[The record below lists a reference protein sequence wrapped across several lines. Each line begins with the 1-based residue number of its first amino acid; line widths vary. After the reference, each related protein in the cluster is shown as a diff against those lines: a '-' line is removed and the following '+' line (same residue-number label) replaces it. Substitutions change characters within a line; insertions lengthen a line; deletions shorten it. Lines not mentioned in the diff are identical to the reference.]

1 MILTTQEKEDLF
13 NLLVAIDI
21 KHTELALDLD
31 EKYGFVEWDP
41 DAYYTPLE
49 ARLNWLAEA
58 LGFDSHEIHEE
69 SYKRMK
75 AIEDGSYEADCG
87 GDFR

>member
-31 EKYGFVEWDP
+31 EKYGFAEWDP
-41 DAYYTPLE
+41 DAYV
-49 ARLNWLAEA
+49 
-58 LGFDSHEIHEE
+58 
-69 SYKRMK
+69 
-75 AIEDGSYEADCG
+75 
-87 GDFR
+87 